1 MTVHK
6 QEIYTRSQLEKLGN
20 TLIYLCN
27 NLEKSSKTHLL
38 KFVFIIEEIS
48 ILKFGIPFFDLRF
61 DLWKLGPVSKD
72 LYVELTDELNLLE
85 PYITKETKEDSTMVY
100 SKKEFS
106 DDEFSDNE
114 MKLLDEILNR
124 FKYCS
129 ANELINF
136 THKKNSPW
144 YNTALRN
151 GVLELLESGKMTTTN
166 IEINLSEMIADDK
179 DKLGLYNSHKAFL
192 IQSKNLKS

>member
-1 MTVHK
+1 MIGENLTITFK
-6 QEIYTRSQLEKLGN
+6 QNIFDTCLNILIEKSN
-20 TLIYLCN
+20 TLN
-27 NLEKSSKTHLL
+27 TVLL
-38 KFVFIIEEIS
+38 
-48 ILKFGIPFFDLRF
+48 
-61 DLWKLGPVSKD
+61 
-72 LYVELTDELNLLE
+72 ELTDELNLLE

-144 YNTALRN
+144 YNTALKN